1 MICVKSD
8 IRTNDSK
15 HQNEHVNISEASL
28 TTTTTTTTKTT
39 TTKTTTTKTTTMTTT
54 ITTTKRTYDIINA
67 HFAGK
72 SDLDGILSL
81 LNIL

>member
-28 TTTTTTTTKTT
+28 TTTKTT
-39 TTKTTTTKTTTMTTT
+39 INKNKNNNNKNNNNNQCKNKDNRKTTLKGCDT
-54 ITTTKRTYDIINA
+54 IEINLV
-67 HFAGK
+67 K
-72 SDLDGILSL
+72 
-81 LNIL
+81 NRNT